1 MTVDK
6 RTSVDQLIP
15 GMVLAEPIF
24 HPMSMQMI
32 WNSGTTLTEK
42 HIALLQKMNL
52 GGIRVMDFVPGS
64 PQSAKVH
71 TPSHQVAA
79 PPQIA
84 APAPPPEPV
93 VPTRAQLRGPASAP
107 LPPARSPT
115 GPVPPMPHPGHL
127 APLTGPRTPTGGAG
141 LAPPRRPLPAVAVRS
156 NLPAVRPSWEKL
168 PEPVRLP
175 QRIRE
180 EVLQRNV
187 SIVKHITEQVRH
199 ASRIDISQVDA
210 HVQGTIRKIIQER
223 ELIESLIDLRV
234 YDEYTYA
241 HSANVMSLSLV
252 VGSAMKLPMDR
263 LRILGIGALL
273 HDIGK
278 TLVPEEIL
286 NKPTKLTEEE
296 FRIMATHPANGIMIL
311 SNYTW
316 ANSDIKNCAFQHHE
330 KYNGMGYPMGLKS
343 NQIAELAKIVAVCD
357 FYDALISDRVYKKG
371 LPPNVVYQ
379 AIMNGVNVHFEGQV
393 VQAFMKFIVPYPVN
407 CMVEL
412 SNGQMGRVLKVN
424 RKNLLA
430 PVVFIDGGGELDLAK
445 NPEITIVNIHKVPTV
460 HPTLFS
466 APPRP
471 PAV

>member
-1 MTVDK
+1 MTVEK

-32 WNSGTTLTEK
+32 WNSGTTLTDK

-64 PQSAKVH
+64 PQGGKVH
-71 TPSHQVAA
+71 TPGVQPLGPQPGGPRSSSA
-79 PPQIA
+79 PLPA
-84 APAPPPEPV
+84 PDGPPPPPAPRPAPGTPAPPPAAQVPPAAV
-93 VPTRAQLRGPASAP
+93 SPTRQHLVGKGSAQ
-107 LPPARSPT
+107 
-115 GPVPPMPHPGHL
+115 
-127 APLTGPRTPTGGAG
+127 
-141 LAPPRRPLPAVAVRS
+141 LAPPRPTPNVAVKS
-156 NLPAVRPSWEKL
+156 NVPMVRPSWEKL
-168 PEPVRLP
+168 PEAVRLP
-175 QRIRE
+175 QRIKE
-180 EVLQRNV
+180 EVLSRNV
-187 SIVKHITEQVRH
+187 SIVKHISEQVRH
-199 ASRIDISQVDA
+199 ASRIDISQVDNS
-210 HVQGTIRKIIQER
+210 VQQTIRKIVAER

-252 VGSAMKLPMDR
+252 VGTALKLPMDR

-311 SNYTW
+311 SNYSW

-330 KYNGMGYPMGLKS
+330 KYNGMGYPMGLKG
-343 NQIAELAKIVAVCD
+343 NQIAELAQIVAVVD

-379 AIMNGVNVHFEGQV
+379 AIMNGVNVHFDAKV
-393 VQAFMKFIVPYPVN
+393 VQAFQRFIVPYPVN
-407 CMVEL
+407 AQVEL
-412 SNGQMGRVLKVN
+412 STGQVGRVLKVN

-430 PVVFIDGGGELDLAK
+430 PVVHVEGVGDIDLAK
-445 NPEITIVNIHKVPTV
+445 NPDITITTIHKVASQ
-460 HPTLFS
+460 HPTLFT
-466 APPRP
+466 PPPKPR
-471 PAV
+471 A